1 MRLLHVIATPR
12 GATSNTL
19 RISAIFLSTLA
30 QQRPDLTVDSL
41 DLFRAELPSLSRE
54 NAATKYTLM
63 HGDPLDRRHRASW
76 RPIERLVSR
85 FLAAD
90 AYLVSTPMWNLSIP
104 YVLKYYLDCIV
115 QPGYTFRYGADGA
128 VEPLVLDRPMVCVT
142 SRGGDYSA
150 GGPMAALDFQEPYL
164 RTIFGFIGITDL
176 AFVSLQSTDIPP
188 LRQAGF
194 DTAVRVAREVA
205 CSPAWGG
212 AALSTAV
219 AS

>member
-1 MRLLHVIATPR
+1 
-12 GATSNTL
+12 
-19 RISAIFLSTLA
+19 
-30 QQRPDLTVDSL
+30 
-41 DLFRAELPSLSRE
+41 
-54 NAATKYTLM
+54 
-63 HGDPLDRRHRASW
+63 
-76 RPIERLVSR
+76 
-85 FLAAD
+85 
-90 AYLVSTPMWNLSIP
+90 
-104 YVLKYYLDCIV
+104 
-115 QPGYTFRYGADGA
+115 
-128 VEPLVLDRPMVCVT
+128 MVCVT

-205 CSPAWGG
+205 CSPAWSG